1 MKRKEFGFFM
11 NLFVSYAVGGA
22 AGVFYSLAME
32 QSSTFYLFMAIITT
46 VAGIFNIAYGRA
58 NFFLKMRETKKTKP
72 FKHMTQK

>member
-1 MKRKEFGFFM
+1 MKRKEFGSFM
-11 NLFVSYAVGGA
+11 ILFVTNALGGS

-58 NFFLKMRETKKTKP
+58 NFFSEDERDEKD
-72 FKHMTQK
+72 

>member
-32 QSSTFYLFMAIITT
+32 QSSTFYLFMQ
-46 VAGIFNIAYGRA
+46 
-58 NFFLKMRETKKTKP
+58 L
-72 FKHMTQK
+72 